1 MAVPDIFDEVAEDLR
16 AERTHKLLR
25 RYGGVLVMAAVLVVV
40 AAAGYEGWKQYQGRE
55 TTRQA
60 TAFLAAEQLAD
71 GPKSERDAALPALAD
86 LAQNGNAGYRTLAR
100 MREASLKVDDN
111 DLPTALALWDQ
122 IAGDRG
128 ADPILRDYA
137 NLQWAMHQ
145 LDHGDAAL
153 VSARLLPLSAPG
165 SVWRTLAQEGQALLA
180 LRQGQT
186 ESAREILQHLAA
198 DTLAPNGVRNRA
210 AGLLQRLGS

>member
-40 AAAGYEGWKQYQGRE
+40 AAGGYEGWKQYQGRE

-60 TAFLAAEQLAD
+60 TAFLAAQQIID
-71 GPKSERDAALPALAD
+71 GPKSGRDAALPALAD
-86 LAQNGNAGYRTLAR
+86 LAQTGNAGYRTLAR
-100 MREASLKVDDN
+100 LREASLKVDDN

-122 IAGDRG
+122 VAADRG
-128 ADPILRDYA
+128 ADAILRDYA

-145 LDHGDAAL
+145 IDHGDATL
-153 VSARLLPLSAPG
+153 VAARLLPLSAPG
-165 SVWRTLAQEGQALLA
+165 SVWRPLAQEGQALLA

-186 ESAREILQHLAA
+186 QSAREILQHLAA
-198 DTLAPNGVRNRA
+198 DTMAPNGVRNRA

>member
-1 MAVPDIFDEVAEDLR
+1 MPDIFDEVADDLR

-40 AAAGYEGWKQYQGRE
+40 AAAGYEGWKQYQSRE

-60 TAFLAAEQLAD
+60 IAFLGAEQLAD
-71 GPKSERDAALPALAD
+71 GPKSGRDAALPALAE
-86 LAQNGNAGYRTLAR
+86 LTQTGNAGYRTLAR
-100 MREASLKVDDN
+100 LREAALKIDDN

-122 IAGDRG
+122 VAADRG
-128 ADPILRDYA
+128 ADAVLRDYA

-145 LDHGDAAL
+145 IDHGDAAL

-165 SVWRTLAQEGQALLA
+165 SVWRPLAQEGQALLA